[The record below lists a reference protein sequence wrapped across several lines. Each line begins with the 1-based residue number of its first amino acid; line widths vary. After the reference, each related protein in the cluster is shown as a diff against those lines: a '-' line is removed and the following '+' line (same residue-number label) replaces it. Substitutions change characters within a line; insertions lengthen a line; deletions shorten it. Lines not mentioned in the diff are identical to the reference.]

1 MIRVTSQII
10 RITAVLSILVV
21 AYGCGS
27 DSKPSPKTPDSAAQ
41 PLTKGQDSLVIELA
55 GNDQTTVLDLLK
67 ADHDVD
73 YRSTAVGAFVTQVDE
88 AESGAEYFWMYSV
101 NDSFPTTACD
111 KYVTS
116 DGDRVVW
123 HFRKMGR

>member
-1 MIRVTSQII
+1 MTRVTRQFI
-10 RITAVLSILVV
+10 RITAVLAILAV
-21 AYGCGS
+21 AYGCKS
-27 DSKPSPKTPDSAAQ
+27 DSKPSPPKPDSAAQ
-41 PLTKGQDSLVIELA
+41 TLTKGQDSLVIELA
-55 GNDQTTVLDLLK
+55 GADQTSALDLLK

-73 YRSTAVGAFVTQVDE
+73 YRSTAVGAFVTQVDQ

-111 KYVTS
+111 KFVTS